1 MTEDKI
7 VGWCYQLNGQELAQA
22 PRDGEGQG
30 SLVCCSPWGRKE
42 SDTTERLNN
51 FMYLIKV
58 KGGHRSG
65 ALIQQDPSPRVPRR
79 KGNYTGRSEDGARMC
94 SVLCRPGGE
103 ASPEAYL
110 SAPIP

>member
-1 MTEDKI
+1 MIEDEM
-7 VGWCYQLNGQELAQA
+7 VGWHHRLDGHEFKQA
-22 PRDGEGQG
+22 PGVDDGRG